1 MRKFLVFLFLA
12 VVSAGAIL
20 YFSKEW
26 LLKAALESGIRSLT
40 GFDSSIRAL
49 EVSPSRGT
57 LETKGLTILNPDL
70 FRERIFADIPEFYI
84 HLDPSTLLKGRPHLY
99 EIKLHIRELN
109 IEKDKQGISNIS
121 RLTSVKKSGQKKP
134 SAPINLDRLEL
145 TLGRVSYR
153 DDSSLVPRRLSIDM
167 GIEHQVFEDIRDPN
181 AIVHL
186 ILLKVIKSAPFVNL
200 GVSPRDLEAT
210 LKGTMGKTFAVGDTV
225 FSTAPNAASRK
236 AEGMFNQVQDSAL
249 DQVGGLFGKF
259 KSKLQSRSR
268 TSQETVAE

>member
-12 VVSAGAIL
+12 VVSAGVIL

-49 EVSPSRGT
+49 EVSPRRGT
-57 LETKGLTILNPDL
+57 LETKGLTILNPDP

-84 HLDPSTLLKGRPHLY
+84 HLDPSTLWKGRPHLY

-134 SAPINLDRLEL
+134 SAPIHLDRLEL

-186 ILLKVIKSAPFVNL
+186 ILLKVVKSAPFVNL

-225 FSTAPNAASRK
+225 FSTAPNAASQK
-236 AEGMFNQVQDSAL
+236 AEGMFNQVQDSVL
-249 DQVGGLFGKF
+249 DQMGGLFGKF